1 MKLANFVL
9 YLFSKIEVCNLKIR
23 EVINMV
29 DKFFCEN
36 PNIDY
41 KLKELLVTLLNKI
54 FDLIEY
60 IFSR

>member
-1 MKLANFVL
+1 
-9 YLFSKIEVCNLKIR
+9 
-23 EVINMV
+23 MV
-29 DKFFCEN
+29 DEFFFEN

-54 FDLIEY
+54 CDLIEY